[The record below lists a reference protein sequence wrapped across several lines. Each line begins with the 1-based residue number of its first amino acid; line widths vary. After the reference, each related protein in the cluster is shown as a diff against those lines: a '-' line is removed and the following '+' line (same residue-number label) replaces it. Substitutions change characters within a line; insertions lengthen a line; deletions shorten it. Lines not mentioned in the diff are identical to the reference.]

1 MQPHFPLYMASG
13 RGSKLYDHDGHG
25 YLDLLGDMTAGLYGH
40 SHPVIRDAIIS
51 TMDNVGLSLGATTVA
66 EARLAEAI
74 CDRFPSIEQ
83 LRFCNSGTEANLYAL
98 SVARQGTGLSKII
111 VFEGAYHGGVLY
123 FAHGLAPNNVDKE
136 DWIIRRYNDVDDAKR
151 LIAENKGIAAAVLIE
166 AMHAGCREGGGGCI
180 PATAEFLHAVQ
191 DAANENVAAATS
203 RASTPITPDLTTLG
217 KWIGGGL
224 AIGAF
229 GGRQELLSIY
239 DPRSSTIQHSGTFN
253 NNTLAMNVGYAAITS
268 VYTADVCV
276 ALNQIGDELR
286 HSLEEIAKGTKMA
299 VTGRGSVMNIHFLRT
314 GGASL
319 ANTINDLHVP
329 PESTDAIL
337 GDLFW
342 FSLVDRG
349 VWIAPRGMVSLLLG
363 TIQEEIEQFQIT
375 RKFLREYEELVKL

>member
-1 MQPHFPLYMASG
+1 MGMGEWNIGTLLY
-13 RGSKLYDHDGHG
+13 RGMLPMSCPR

-74 CDRFPSIEQ
+74 CDRFASIEQ
-83 LRFCNSGTEANLYAL
+83 LGFCNSGTEANLYAL
-98 SVARQGTGLSKII
+98 SVARQATSLSKII
-111 VFEGAYHGGVLY
+111 VFEGVYHGGVLY
-123 FAHGLAPNNVDKE
+123 FAHGLAPINVDKE
-136 DWIIRRYNDVDDAKR
+136 DWIIGRYNDVDDAKR

-166 AMHAGCREGGGGCI
+166 AMQGAGGCI
-180 PATAEFLHAVQ
+180 PTTAEFLHAVQ
-191 DAANENVAAATS
+191 DAANENGGPQS
-203 RASTPITPDLTTLG
+203 LLLHPERGTPITPDLTTLG

-342 FSLVDRG
+342 FYLVDRG
-349 VWIAPRGMVSLLLG
+349 VWIARRGMVSLLLG

-375 RKFLREYEELVKL
+375 HKFLREYEELVKL

>member
-1 MQPHFPLYMASG
+1 MDELAKKAENLLLSAQQQYKTRHSKSRDG

-151 LIAENKGIAAAVLIE
+151 LIAENKGIAAAG
-166 AMHAGCREGGGGCI
+166 AGRGGGGCI

-191 DAANENVAAATS
+191 DAANENGILFILDES
-203 RASTPITPDLTTLG
+203 LLLHPERGTPITPDLTTLG

-299 VTGRGSVMNIHFLRT
+299 VTGRGSVMNIHFLQ
-314 GGASL
+314 
-319 ANTINDLHVP
+319 
-329 PESTDAIL
+329 STDAIL